1 MKYTRFYT
9 GTDGESH
16 FEDVEITLGEM
27 RNFSRLSQLEKATGI
42 IFRETSG
49 DYYLDWHN
57 APRRQY
63 IIILDGRVE
72 IEVSNG
78 TIRQFGAGDVML
90 AEDTSGRGHI
100 SRAIDNE
107 NRTSIFITLD

>member
-63 IIILDGRVE
+63 IIILEGKVE
-72 IEVSNG
+72 IEVSDG
-78 TIRQFGAGDVML
+78 TVRRFGAGDVML

-100 SRAIDNE
+100 SRAVNNE
-107 NRTSIFITLD
+107 TRTSIFMTLG